1 MPEGSVW
8 EPHKHA
14 RLCGAH
20 FVSGQPSDDENDHDF
35 IPSVF
40 FSRRRDAGAGGGATR
55 VQVLAEPGQAANW
68 CLAISGTSPA
78 AAVSATSHA
87 EESDLSQ
94 TPMLQHFFGSSQF
107 SSAPVTGAQRKT
119 RCNVQTQCASSL
131 ATKSVQTTL
140 WLKRTSTGV
149 QTEGP
154 RGGDSLIPGID

>member
-94 TPMLQHFFGSSQF
+94 SEPRMLKST
-107 SSAPVTGAQRKT
+107 VTGMHRAFRHLWCWHQIHH
-119 RCNVQTQCASSL
+119 CA
-131 ATKSVQTTL
+131 
-140 WLKRTSTGV
+140 
-149 QTEGP
+149 
-154 RGGDSLIPGID
+154 